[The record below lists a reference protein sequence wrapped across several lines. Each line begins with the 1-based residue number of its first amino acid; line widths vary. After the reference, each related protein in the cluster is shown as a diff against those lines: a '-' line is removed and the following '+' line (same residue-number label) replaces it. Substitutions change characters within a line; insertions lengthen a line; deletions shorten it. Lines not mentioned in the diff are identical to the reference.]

1 MKIEI
6 LGSGCPKC
14 EKTESNVKEA
24 LKSLGIDAEVAK
36 VTDQDE
42 IVARGAMRTPA
53 VAIDG
58 EIAVSGK
65 VPRVSQIESILQS

>member
-24 LKSLGIDAEVAK
+24 VESLGIDAEVAK

-58 EIAVSGK
+58 EIAVSGT
-65 VPRVSQIESILQS
+65 VPRVSQLESILQS

>member
-24 LKSLGIDAEVAK
+24 VDSLGIDAAVTK

-58 EIAVSGK
+58 EIVVSGK
-65 VPRVSQIESILQS
+65 VPRVSQLESILQS